1 MLEIINVLINLVR
14 LILELIK
21 VNKDNRNDD

>member
-1 MLEIINVLINLVR
+1 MLEIINVLINLIR

-21 VNKDNRNDD
+21 VNKDDQNDD